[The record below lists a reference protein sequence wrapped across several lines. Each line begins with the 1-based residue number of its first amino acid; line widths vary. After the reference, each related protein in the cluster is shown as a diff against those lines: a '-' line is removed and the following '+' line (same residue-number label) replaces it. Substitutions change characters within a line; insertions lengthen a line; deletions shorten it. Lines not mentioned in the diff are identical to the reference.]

1 MAEETHVAEAAKFP
15 NKRKLGKRKASK
27 SRKKPNFD
35 GRTSNK
41 PKKID
46 RKMRKLFRKRAREY
60 NSDEDED
67 EDDIDNDNDDENSMP
82 VIRHDVE
89 SEKEE
94 ADAEAEEGEDVN
106 LNGDNGVSDDE
117 KEESNRIQPGI
128 TQLVDGSRAFRMA
141 FKSII
146 NKMVPHDILGP
157 VMSAHKKLIGEK
169 LAEEEAERK
178 SSFSRHNCDMY
189 SQ

>member
-1 MAEETHVAEAAKFP
+1 MAEPSKFP
-15 NKRKLGKRKASK
+15 NKRKLGKTKASK

-35 GRTSNK
+35 GRTGNFSNK
-41 PKKID
+41 PKKVD
-46 RKMRKLFRKRAREY
+46 RKMRKLFRKRARAY

-67 EDDIDNDNDDENSMP
+67 EDEDENSMP
-82 VIRHDVE
+82 VIRDDVE

-146 NKMVPHDILGP
+146 NKIVPHDIL
-157 VMSAHKKLIGEK
+157 VS
-169 LAEEEAERK
+169 
-178 SSFSRHNCDMY
+178 
-189 SQ
+189 

>member
-1 MAEETHVAEAAKFP
+1 MAEPSKFP
-15 NKRKLGKRKASK
+15 NKRKLGKTKASK

-35 GRTSNK
+35 GRTGNFSNK
-41 PKKID
+41 PKKVD
-46 RKMRKLFRKRAREY
+46 RKMRKLFRKRARAY

-67 EDDIDNDNDDENSMP
+67 EDEDENSMP
-82 VIRHDVE
+82 VIRDDVE

-94 ADAEAEEGEDVN
+94 EVEEAEAEVEGENVN

-141 FKSII
+141 FNSII
-146 NKMVPHDILGP
+146 KKIVPHDIL
-157 VMSAHKKLIGEK
+157 VS
-169 LAEEEAERK
+169 
-178 SSFSRHNCDMY
+178 
-189 SQ
+189 